1 MKISNETKVGALT
14 AISITILVL
23 GYSFLKGNDLFS
35 SDNKFYARYDKV
47 DGLTISKPV
56 LINGFQIGR
65 VSKMALQPDG
75 STNVE
80 FKIKPQYDVPKNTTA
95 SLESTDLLGG
105 KAIVF
110 VLGDDKTIAQ
120 DGDTLQSS
128 AERGLSEKIAP
139 LQRKAEQLMTKFDTV
154 LLNVNTMMN
163 KDFQHNVDRSFKSIA
178 NTLETLEGTTRK
190 VDGLVGSQ
198 SKRIGNIMA
207 NAESISANLK
217 NNNQTLT
224 HIMTNFDQVS
234 SNLAKANIQ
243 QTLDN
248 ANKAV
253 AELQTAVSKINSGQ
267 GSLGQLVNDEKLYN
281 NLENAS
287 KNLDALFIDLKAH
300 PKRYVSFSVFGGKK
314 ND

>member
-1 MKISNETKVGALT
+1 MKITNETKVGALT
-14 AISITILVL
+14 AISITLLIL

-35 SDNKFYARYDKV
+35 SDNKFYAKYDKV
-47 DGLTISKPV
+47 DGLTVSKPV
-56 LINGFQIGR
+56 MINGFQIGR
-65 VSKMALQPDG
+65 VSKMELQPDG
-75 STNVE
+75 STRVE
-80 FKIKPQYDVPKNTTA
+80 FKIKPQYDIPKNTVA

-110 VLGDDKTIAQ
+110 VLGDDKTIAE
-120 DGDTLQSS
+120 DGAVLQSTM
-128 AERGLSEKIAP
+128 EKGLSEKIAP

-154 LLNVNTMMN
+154 LLNINTIMN

-178 NTLETLEGTTRK
+178 NSLETLEGTTKK
-190 VDGLVGSQ
+190 VDNLVGSQ
-198 SKRIGNIMA
+198 SERISAIMA

-234 SNLAKANIQ
+234 SGLAKANIQ
-243 QTLDN
+243 ETMEN

-253 AELQTAVSKINSGQ
+253 AELQAAIGKVNSGQ
-267 GSLGQLVNDEKLYN
+267 GSLGQLLNDDKLYN
-281 NLENAS
+281 NLESAS

-300 PKRYVSFSVFGGKK
+300 PKRYVSFSVFGGNK
-314 ND
+314 D